1 MADSKQEKG
10 SNPEDRRI
18 ELWPTRF
25 LHSPWAKA
33 TASLPVPAEIALIIL
48 NSPLIDYETFKR
60 LYSRASTVV
69 CADGGAN
76 RLYNL
81 LTSTFPDHAWDTA
94 LRKHL
99 PSLIHGDLDS
109 LTANVR
115 SCYEELGVPVSKDP
129 DQYSTDFGKGINQI
143 SFLQPDV
150 RDILVLGSLGGRV
163 DQGIGLLHELYRE
176 QVTRHPDVRFWL
188 FSESSITFM
197 LQPGTTVIRL
207 PRDTGLVG
215 RNVGLLPVYGKAVIG
230 TKGLEWDVQDWE
242 TEMGG
247 MMSTSNHVL
256 EDDVEITCDREVLF
270 TVERGD
276 AK

>member
-1 MADSKQEKG
+1 MADSDRKKG
-10 SNPEDRRI
+10 LTATDQRT

-25 LHSPWAKA
+25 LHSPSAKA
-33 TASLPVPAEIALIIL
+33 TASFPIPSEIALIIL
-48 NSPLIDYETFKR
+48 NSPLTDYETFKR
-60 LYSRASTVV
+60 LYSRASMVI

-76 RLYNL
+76 RLYDL
-81 LTSTFPDHAWDTA
+81 LVSKFSDHAWNIA
-94 LRKHL
+94 LQKHL

-115 SCYEELGVPVSKDP
+115 SCYGELGVSITKDP
-129 DQYSTDFGKGINQI
+129 DQYSTDFGKSINQI
-143 SFLQPDV
+143 VFHQSNV
-150 RDILVLGSLGGRV
+150 RNVLVLGSLGGRV

-176 QVTRHPDVRFWL
+176 QVTRHPD
-188 FSESSITFM
+188 
-197 LQPGTTVIRL
+197 PGTTVIHL
-207 PRDTGLVG
+207 PQDTGLVG
-215 RNVGLLPVYGKAVIG
+215 KNVGILPVYGKAVIR

-256 EDDVEITCDREVLF
+256 GEEVEIECDREVLF